1 METEKP
7 SDLFFLFWSLGP
19 SSLVPAWGPSL
30 SFSGKL
36 DSPLSK
42 QVGEGVKVSR
52 RYFGNRSRP
61 CVFRALRGSDPSL
74 ETALHWGVLENVW
87 EVSGNPERLILFRST
102 DTWPCAVCHEHGYL
116 FSVEFASLKI
126 SSFFPPKL

>member
-36 DSPLSK
+36 DSPLSR
-42 QVGEGVKVSR
+42 QGGEGVSPDTLKTVQDRVSSVH
-52 RYFGNRSRP
+52 Y
-61 CVFRALRGSDPSL
+61 
-74 ETALHWGVLENVW
+74 GVLIQVW
-87 EVSGNPERLILFRST
+87 KLRFTG
-102 DTWPCAVCHEHGYL
+102 GY
-116 FSVEFASLKI
+116 
-126 SSFFPPKL
+126 

>member
-42 QVGEGVKVSR
+42 QVGEGVSPILWKPFKTVCL
-52 RYFGNRSRP
+52 P
-61 CVFRALRGSDPSL
+61 CITGF
-74 ETALHWGVLENVW
+74 
-87 EVSGNPERLILFRST
+87 
-102 DTWPCAVCHEHGYL
+102 
-116 FSVEFASLKI
+116 
-126 SSFFPPKL
+126 